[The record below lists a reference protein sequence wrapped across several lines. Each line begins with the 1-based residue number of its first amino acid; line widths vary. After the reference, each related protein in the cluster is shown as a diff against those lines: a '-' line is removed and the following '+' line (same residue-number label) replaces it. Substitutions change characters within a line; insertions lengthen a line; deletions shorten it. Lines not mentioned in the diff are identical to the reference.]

1 VGLLAVVIRSPL
13 AAAAFTNL
21 ETTVTLAQTENIQW
35 VEQLLHVLRVR
46 VVHMRLEQQVRVLCV
61 LREHILRRG
70 HQVVQPCRVDTLR
83 LPVGHVLRRRGERAT
98 RHNNRTQRVQ
108 PRAIARASA
117 RQDTGGAARRPGLR
131 SLKPARRRPKGTL
144 WRMREAHR
152 RRPVPLARTRGA
164 REKRPVWRPRGGTM
178 WLLLHRQHNMRVP
191 KELTKIK
198 PGS

>member
-1 VGLLAVVIRSPL
+1 MGLLAVVIRSPL

-83 LPVGHVLRRRGERAT
+83 RPVGHVLRRRGERAT
-98 RHNNRTQRVQ
+98 RRSSRMRRA
-108 PRAIARASA
+108 PRRATARASA
-117 RQDTGGAARRPGLR
+117 RRGTFAAHRRPGSQ
-131 SLKPARRRPKGTL
+131 SLKPVRRRPEGTL
-144 WRMREAHR
+144 WRVPEAHR